1 MIVGT
6 RESKLAMRQTEIF
19 IKRLRERCVGTQCEI
34 LGIKSLGDKDLKSP
48 LNGMSTVGAFVRE
61 LDDALLRKDIDVSVN
76 SFKDIPTTVRQ
87 GLKIGAVLERD
98 SPEDVI
104 LPCPLEELPEGAVVG
119 TASVRREYLLR
130 HIRPDLKI
138 NQLRGNIHT
147 RLSKLDG
154 GEYDAIVLAKAGLER
169 MGIDRPAF
177 ILDPEIF
184 IPAPA
189 QGTIA
194 IECRDDD
201 EETKSKLLKVNDYRS
216 RLETGAERGIMKF
229 MGAGC
234 SSPVGIN
241 AKYEGDEIRVRAI
254 SFTYTPE
261 PVRVDTTIPEG
272 YIMDELLD
280 IADYLTGK
288 RPRLKL

>member
-1 MIVGT
+1 MIAGT
-6 RESKLAMRQTEIF
+6 RESKLAIRQTEIF
-19 IKRLRERCVGTQCEI
+19 IRKLQEKCIGTECEVVM
-34 LGIKSLGDKDLKSP
+34 IKSLGDKDLKSP
-48 LNGMSTVGAFVRE
+48 LSGMSTIGAFVRE
-61 LDDALLRKDIDVSVN
+61 LDDALLNKEIDVSVN
-76 SFKDIPTTVRQ
+76 SLKDIPVTLRQ

-104 LPCPLEELPEGAVVG
+104 LPCPIEDLPEGAVVG
-119 TASVRREYLLR
+119 TSSVRREHLLKY
-130 HIRPDLKI
+130 IRPDLEIK
-138 NQLRGNIHT
+138 QLRGNIHT

-154 GEYDAIVLAKAGLER
+154 AEYDAIILAKAGLER
-169 MGIDRPAF
+169 MEIERPAF
-177 ILDPEIF
+177 ILDPKVF
-184 IPAPA
+184 VPAAA

-201 EETKSKLLKVNDYRS
+201 EETISKLLKINDDVS

-241 AKYEGDEIRVRAI
+241 AKLKGDEVHIHAV
-254 SFTYTPE
+254 SFTYSPE
-261 PVRVDTTIPEG
+261 PIWVDTWIPID
-272 YIMDELLD
+272 YVMDDMLD

>member
-19 IKRLRERCVGTQCEI
+19 IKRLQGSCVGTQCEI
-34 LGIKSLGDKDLKSP
+34 VAIKSLGDKDLKSP
-48 LNGMSTVGAFVRE
+48 LNGMSAVGAFVRE

-76 SFKDIPTTVRQ
+76 SFKDIPTTLRQ

-104 LPCPLEELPEGAVVG
+104 LPCPLEELPEGAVIG
-119 TASVRREYLLR
+119 TASVRREHLLR

-147 RLSKLDG
+147 RLYKLDS

-177 ILDPEIF
+177 ILDPDIF

-201 EETKSKLLKVNDYRS
+201 EETKSKLLKVNDYIS

-241 AKYEGDEIRVRAI
+241 AKYQGDEIRVRAI

-261 PVRVDTTIPEG
+261 PVYVDTTIPEA

>member
-19 IKRLRERCVGTQCEI
+19 IKRLQESCVGTQCEI
-34 LGIKSLGDKDLKSP
+34 VAIKSLGDKDLKSP
-48 LNGMSTVGAFVRE
+48 LNGMSAVGAFVRE

-76 SFKDIPTTVRQ
+76 SFKDIPTTLRQ

-104 LPCPLEELPEGAVVG
+104 LPCPLEELPEGAVIG
-119 TASVRREYLLR
+119 TASVRREHILR

-147 RLSKLDG
+147 RLSKLDS

-177 ILDPEIF
+177 ILDPDIF

-201 EETKSKLLKVNDYRS
+201 EETKSKLLKVNDYIS

-241 AKYEGDEIRVRAI
+241 AKYQGDEIRVRAI

-261 PVRVDTTIPEG
+261 PVYVDTTIPEA

>member
-6 RESKLAMRQTEIF
+6 RESQLAMRQTEMF
-19 IKRLRERCVGTQCEI
+19 IAKLQEKCIGTECEVM
-34 LGIKSLGDKDLKSP
+34 GIKSLGDKDIVSP
-48 LNGMSTVGAFVRE
+48 LSGMSAIGAFVRE

-76 SFKDIPTTVRQ
+76 SLKDIPTTLRK
-87 GLKIGAVLERD
+87 GLKIGAVMERD
-98 SPEDVI
+98 SPEDVM
-104 LPCPLEELPEGAVVG
+104 LPYPLEDLPEGATVG
-119 TASVRREYLLR
+119 TSSVRREHLLKYM
-130 HIRPDLKI
+130 RPDLKI
-138 NQLRGNIHT
+138 KQLRGNIHT

-154 GEYDAIVLAKAGLER
+154 GEYDAIILAKAGLER
-169 MGIDRPAF
+169 MRIEAPAF

-201 EETKSKLLKVNDYRS
+201 EETRSKLLKVNDYVS

-241 AKYEGDEIRVRAI
+241 AEFQGDEIRVRAI

-261 PVRVDTTIPEG
+261 PVRVDTFIPED